1 MPPLF
6 CASDVPVAHKR
17 AATAPPRQIIDRIT
31 FLGHP
36 RRADDIRS
44 LGHNNTPPAALSRPT
59 ISVGFNDRQTSDT
72 KSANEEPWLVA
83 WPLDCFSPH
92 PGISSAFSFAWRA

>member
-44 LGHNNTPPAALSRPT
+44 LGYNNTPPAALSRPT
-59 ISVGFNDRQTSDT
+59 ISVGFNDSQTSDT
-72 KSANEEPWLVA
+72 KSANEEAGLVA
-83 WPLDCFSPH
+83 RPFDCFSPD
-92 PGISSAFSFAWRA
+92 PGSCAAFSIGWDA